1 MGSPF
6 SRAIA
11 AFAAVHAALQLPASQ
26 QRGALASI
34 PTYVSRG
41 KGEARRH
48 DGGGVASARRK
59 AFKASCQRRNK
70 LNHRGRA

>member
-1 MGSPF
+1 MGNPF

-11 AFAAVHAALQLPASQ
+11 IFAAVRAAMQLPIGL
-26 QRGALASI
+26 QRDALAGVPAYASH
-34 PTYVSRG
+34 G
-41 KGEARRH
+41 KGKARRH

-70 LNHRGRA
+70 LNHRG